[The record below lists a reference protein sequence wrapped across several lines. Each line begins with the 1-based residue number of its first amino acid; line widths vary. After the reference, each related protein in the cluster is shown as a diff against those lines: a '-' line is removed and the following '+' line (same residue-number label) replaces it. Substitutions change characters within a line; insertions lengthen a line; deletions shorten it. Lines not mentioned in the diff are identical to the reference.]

1 MATLEA
7 IRSLVLTPP
16 PPLPLLPAG
25 AVESLLEGHSEAI
38 RSVVLTYLGRFAVTA
53 SDDHT
58 VRVWDTHAAPLKLA
72 DKHVGKVKQV
82 RRGGYVRAFTR
93 PPSPS
98 PFLPLPP
105 SFSPPLLVLLL
116 SFLSLPP
123 SLPGLLHCAK
133 LCLGFYFRDG
143 SRTASSPPPPP
154 PPRRPPCLLAAQLRP
169 LPGGRRVVSAGEDG
183 LTLVWDAGSGA
194 VVHTM
199 SGHDDNPIG
208 FLATTVLLA
217 KAESAIPVA
226 ATGGGRR
233 KGQFRLGAVLLAKR
247 PDSLSP

>member
-1 MATLEA
+1 MAHK
-7 IRSLVLTPP
+7 LTR
-16 PPLPLLPAG
+16 PLPL
-25 AVESLLEGHSEAI
+25 
-38 RSVVLTYLGRFAVTA
+38 
-53 SDDHT
+53 
-58 VRVWDTHAAPLKLA
+58 PLA
-72 DKHVGKVKQV
+72 
-82 RRGGYVRAFTR
+82 
-93 PPSPS
+93 
-98 PFLPLPP
+98 
-105 SFSPPLLVLLL
+105 
-116 SFLSLPP
+116 
-123 SLPGLLHCAK
+123 
-133 LCLGFYFRDG
+133 
-143 SRTASSPPPPP
+143 
-154 PPRRPPCLLAAQLRP
+154 RPPCLLAAQLRP